1 MCRLDAHLPTP
12 SDISKITEVPMF
24 AKYLINLYK
33 DGKLYYTE
41 YAEDYYDCVVDFAM
55 ALCSR
60 LGEGFTYDIFLD

>member
-1 MCRLDAHLPTP
+1 
-12 SDISKITEVPMF
+12 MF